1 MAQKQ
6 MNKRELAPFNS
17 IFKKSGEDGV
27 GGVYFDT
34 METRVVSKPT
44 NIVDSSI
51 VEMKTDTVVE
61 TESKHIVSDIN
72 GVKFYKQLEM
82 LYNIYKPGDITIA
95 MDLSEKGSKC
105 YALFPNTLSVQTF
118 VMSLPKSKRYFYEV
132 CLYSTKHSIR
142 NVAVKLF
149 FDIDFKDE
157 NKNGKLVTDEFL
169 NLLINAIFTNVCD
182 VLQRYYMLEYEIADL
197 VVIDSGDHIDF
208 QSDMFKY
215 KENGLSR
222 IELTKEERDELIET
236 TTIGKKSSFHLV
248 FN

>member
-1 MAQKQ
+1 MELFSKPICIEKNNGPKTIAQKR
-6 MNKRELAPFNS
+6 MNRKNANVLNS
-17 IFKKSGEDGV
+17 LLQASHEDDMV
-27 GGVYFDT
+27 GAYFDD
-34 METRVVSKPT
+34 METDVVDKIT
-44 NIVDSSI
+44 RIIESST
-51 VEMKTDTVVE
+51 VEMKTDNVVEMKTDSVIE

-157 NKNGKLVTDEFL
+157 NKNGKLVTDYFL
-169 NLLINAIFTNVCD
+169 NSLISAI
-182 VLQRYYMLEYEIADL
+182 L
-197 VVIDSGDHIDF
+197 
-208 QSDMFKY
+208 
-215 KENGLSR
+215 
-222 IELTKEERDELIET
+222 
-236 TTIGKKSSFHLV
+236 
-248 FN
+248 